1 MKVELITNVS
11 HDIKTPLTSII
22 SYVDLLKQEET
33 LPDHVKDYIKVL
45 DEKSLRL
52 KNMIQDIF
60 DVSKAASGNMELQ
73 MEPLDLGKL
82 VRQTLAD
89 MDEAVQ
95 ASQLLFRVDIP
106 DQPVTITADGGRL
119 YRVFQNLISNALR
132 YSLEGT
138 RVFVSLTGRTAS
150 PASH

>member
-1 MKVELITNVS
+1 
-11 HDIKTPLTSII
+11 
-22 SYVDLLKQEET
+22 
-33 LPDHVKDYIKVL
+33 
-45 DEKSLRL
+45 
-52 KNMIQDIF
+52 
-60 DVSKAASGNMELQ
+60 

-138 RVFVSLTGRTAS
+138 RVFVSLTEADGFACVALKNISRYELDPNVDITERFVRGDAARTTAGSGWAS
-150 PASH
+150 RLPRALPKPAEGSFPSKSTRTFSPHE